1 MDRPTTSSPIV
12 IAAPDHPALGPALA
26 RFAEE
31 LRAETRY
38 FGRRGRASRKPTPS
52 FVRRLVAPAPGVRLA
67 AVVDGRVVGV
77 ARVDATGPD
86 GPELRIAVVA
96 EWRSRGVART
106 LTARILER
114 AGALEYQRLV
124 LRSSRRSAAL
134 RALAA
139 SLGCELVDQGR
150 GRIDVL
156 LRWEAVEQAG

>member
-1 MDRPTTSSPIV
+1 MSSPIV

-38 FGRRGRASRKPTPS
+38 FGRRGRAARKPTPS

-67 AVVDGRVVGV
+67 ALVDGRVVGV
-77 ARVDATGPD
+77 ARADATGPD

-96 EWRSRGVART
+96 EWRGRGVART
-106 LTARILER
+106 LTAQILER
-114 AGALEYQRLV
+114 TGALGYQRLV
-124 LRSSRRSAAL
+124 VRSSRRSTAL

-139 SLGCELVDQGR
+139 SLGCELVDHGR
-150 GRIDVL
+150 GRIDVI
-156 LRWEAVEQAG
+156 LRWEALQRAG